1 MVDLAKISKTD
12 KKKATELDFDIW
24 PNFENLSIKNL
35 IKVSKL
41 EKLDLTH
48 FDFFAKIKKFYPRL
62 TLSKF
67 PKLTKYWLN

>member
-1 MVDLAKISKTD
+1 MVNFAKISKTD

-48 FDFFAKIKKFYPRL
+48 FDFFAKIKKFYPCL